1 MRVMLVLFLI
11 LPGFAWARDLSV
23 VWDNPDSVGTVEYF
37 EVRYRNPT
45 EWNEAVIRNRLSEGN
60 EVGTSRYYLIR
71 DAQPGTVE
79 VNVRS
84 CSDSVNYRS
93 GGACISGLVDGWT
106 TGCCSDWTALFG
118 TLPSQPVTPVI
129 TP

>member
-11 LPGFAWARDLSV
+11 LPGFASARDLSSA
-23 VWDNPDSVGTVEYF
+23 WDNADSVGTVEYF

-45 EWNEAVIRNRLSEGN
+45 EWNEVVIRNRYSGGN
-60 EVGTSRYYLIR
+60 EFSTSRYYLIR

-79 VNVRS
+79 INVRS

-93 GGACISGLVDGWT
+93 GGACISGMANGWT
-106 TGCCSDWTALFG
+106 TGCCSDWAARSV